1 MYSPLFRSPTQ
12 LTALND
18 YLINDPFKE
27 HVMANFATGFVS
39 HFEYPLPKPWG
50 HVHNYPLVGSP
61 QGKDKLRAALNKQII
76 TGKMIGG
83 KG

>member
-18 YLINDPFKE
+18 FLINDPFKE

-39 HFEYPLPKPWG
+39 HFEYPHSKPWG
-50 HVHNYPLVGSP
+50 HVQNYPLVCSP
-61 QGKDKLRAALNKQII
+61 QGQSKLRTALSKQIAM
-76 TGKMIGG
+76 GKMIGG